1 MGKRTAILLSVL
13 FLVSFLAGCG
23 PKPVQPEPSMPAP
36 EAFPT
41 TEATEPSSPTPETEA
56 TPAPSAAPET
66 TQAPTTEPVATEAP
80 ATEPEA
86 ASTVP
91 YTLSLHGFVSIFDS
105 PSYDGIYVQAV
116 GQDGVYTI
124 VEEQADGEGN
134 LWGKLKSGVGWVC
147 LTELDA
153 ELPVSAGLA
162 DTAILQDPHLIV
174 IVDDSE
180 FMEYLVFRANETL
193 TDVRLTSLLPD
204 VGGYTEDCTYDT
216 FPQLTPEKPLVAEV
230 VFYGD
235 FTTYGLSFT
244 DESGTQRH
252 FALYISGRNGAP
264 VLQEYTP

>member
-1 MGKRTAILLSVL
+1 MRKHIAILLSAL
-13 FLVSFLAGCG
+13 LLTGCG
-23 PKPVQPEPSMPAP
+23 PTTIQPEPSVPAAEAAPTAEPAQPSLP
-36 EAFPT
+36 EP
-41 TEATEPSSPTPETEA
+41 EATEVPSSEPEVTE
-56 TPAPSAAPET
+56 SEPEVT
-66 TQAPTTEPVATEAP
+66 EIPTTEP
-80 ATEPEA
+80 EPEPPI
-86 ASTVP
+86 P
-91 YTLSLHGFVSIFDS
+91 YTLPLHSFVSIFDA
-105 PSYDGIYVQAV
+105 PSYDGCYVQSV

-124 VEEQADGEGN
+124 VEEQVDGEGN

-162 DTAILQDPHLIV
+162 DAAILQDPHLIV

-193 TDVRLTSLLPD
+193 SDVRLTSLLPD